1 MLPSSFILPCLRS
14 SHSCVITPP
23 DFFLFPLSRLRAT
36 TLFSH
41 LRPQPGQV
49 PNVLEDSH
57 CSMRTRSVVVYGVR
71 WSHARSGAEQLHRS
85 AHPPSH
91 TPQPCT
97 TVQYCSSLS
106 IFIHHPPLTMAIPL
120 DLPVQDDSEKI
131 EDSPVQ
137 IPSLRPPTLR
147 MLMVSL
153 GRNYL
158 SHSIFFSVILLCYC
172 I

>member
-41 LRPQPGQV
+41 LRPQPGQF

-57 CSMRTRSVVVYGVR
+57 CSMRTRSVVVYSVR
-71 WSHARSGAEQLHRS
+71 WSHARSGAEQLHRN

-91 TPQPCT
+91 TPQLCT
-97 TVQYCSSLS
+97 TVQYNSSLS
-106 IFIHHPPLTMAIPL
+106 IFIHHPPLQCLSPSTPRYKTTLKRSKPHLFKSPL
-120 DLPVQDDSEKI
+120 SDLP
-131 EDSPVQ
+131 
-137 IPSLRPPTLR
+137 LFG
-147 MLMVSL
+147 MLMASL
-153 GRNYL
+153 GHNYL
-158 SHSIFFSVILLCYC
+158 SRSVF
-172 I
+172 